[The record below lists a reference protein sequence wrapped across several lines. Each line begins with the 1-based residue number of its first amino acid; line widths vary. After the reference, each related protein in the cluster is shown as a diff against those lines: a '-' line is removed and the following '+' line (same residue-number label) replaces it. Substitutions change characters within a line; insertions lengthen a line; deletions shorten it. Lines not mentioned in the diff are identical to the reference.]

1 MIKQTDMC
9 PDIDLRVPIGTLIDK
24 YGSGGID
31 TSGIEII
38 PLPDPDIHMIR
49 SVMGLSEQTVHK
61 IIGLEKSKVEALNHI
76 ISSDRIEKIL
86 EFSERIL
93 FEKWEESS
101 Q

>member
-1 MIKQTDMC
+1 
-9 PDIDLRVPIGTLIDK
+9 
-24 YGSGGID
+24 
-31 TSGIEII
+31 
-38 PLPDPDIHMIR
+38 MIR